1 MERESKGWESG
12 AAEASTPNAHPHHC
26 RAHSPRQRDASATTW
41 WVEEAMQFQIVCQ
54 VSWGFY
60 LLQPSCVV
68 RRMSNAGGGA
78 SPGGGSP
85 SAAGVCTSPRDES
98 ARVASFMSTRA
109 AAAESS
115 SSDDPSLAAEL
126 ESAQTARRER
136 KAGEAVTDRRVSES
150 IAHAHSLAS
159 QNKMMDAVAA
169 LTESIAAYDQA
180 KTKCTTVHSSF
191 SPTCPTPLSP
201 PSMSPPC
208 VPLAERTSSR
218 SARIPLRAHGALPG
232 VSSRRPAHPDD
243 PTRRTHR
250 YTPSLNPSLN
260 PSLTPP

>member
-98 ARVASFMSTRA
+98 ARVASFMSSRA

-136 KAGEAVTDRRVSES
+136 KAGEAVTERRVSES

-169 LTESIAAYDQA
+169 LTESIASYDQA

-191 SPTCPTPLSP
+191 FSHMSHP
-201 PSMSPPC
+201 PFSPPC
-208 VPLAERTSSR
+208 HHHVFLLQSVPLLEARASLCARMERYQASLHDGQLILT
-218 SARIPLRAHGALPG
+218 IQ
-232 VSSRRPAHPDD
+232 PDA
-243 PTRRTHR
+243 PTG
-250 YTPSLNPSLN
+250 
-260 PSLTPP
+260 TPPP

>member
-1 MERESKGWESG
+1 
-12 AAEASTPNAHPHHC
+12 
-26 RAHSPRQRDASATTW
+26 
-41 WVEEAMQFQIVCQ
+41 
-54 VSWGFY
+54 
-60 LLQPSCVV
+60 
-68 RRMSNAGGGA
+68 MSNAGGGA

-136 KAGEAVTDRRVSES
+136 KAGEAVTERRVSES

-169 LTESIAAYDQA
+169 LTESIASYDQA

-191 SPTCPTPLSP
+191 SPTCHTPLF
-201 PSMSPPC
+201 
-208 VPLAERTSSR
+208 PLHVTTMRSSCR
-218 SARIPLRAHGALPG
+218 AYLFSKRAHPSARAWSA
-232 VSSRRPAHPDD
+232 
-243 PTRRTHR
+243 TRRLFMTA
-250 YTPSLNPSLN
+250 SS
-260 PSLTPP
+260 S

>member
-1 MERESKGWESG
+1 
-12 AAEASTPNAHPHHC
+12 
-26 RAHSPRQRDASATTW
+26 
-41 WVEEAMQFQIVCQ
+41 
-54 VSWGFY
+54 
-60 LLQPSCVV
+60 
-68 RRMSNAGGGA
+68 MSNAGGGA

-98 ARVASFMSTRA
+98 ARVASFMSSRA

-169 LTESIAAYDQA
+169 LTESIASYDQA
-180 KTKCTTVHSSF
+180 KKKGTQLFFLPHA
-191 SPTCPTPLSP
+191 TPPFP
-201 PSMSPPC
+201 PSM
-208 VPLAERTSSR
+208 
-218 SARIPLRAHGALPG
+218 
-232 VSSRRPAHPDD
+232 
-243 PTRRTHR
+243 
-250 YTPSLNPSLN
+250 
-260 PSLTPP
+260 